1 VIEELRQ
8 AIYTRLVA
16 VLPSTPIRDHVPE
29 DVNAPTMPYVAIGDD
44 EHKNEDTD
52 TSRGAEVFVNVHVF
66 SKYAGSKQAA
76 DLSDAIAAGLNNYD
90 LSVANAATV
99 SCTADSGGVALSGD
113 GITREAIVRVR
124 VLLDDITT

>member
-76 DLSDAIAAGLNNYD
+76 DLSDAIA
-90 LSVANAATV
+90 NAATV